1 MTHAFN
7 PAPDAATL
15 PQPAGLAPRQAPLS
29 RPPSF
34 VHLAAVLASAAA
46 LAVMLPGC
54 GSSSTPAEP
63 PVADNPPPPPPPPP
77 PPSVAISGVVAD
89 GPLQGATACY
99 DLNDNGACDAGE
111 PTSAATPADGSFTI
125 QVLTPDAGQHAVIV
139 NVPATAV
146 DQTTNAAIGTALTFK
161 APATGNGGVQSVF
174 VSPLTTMVLGQM
186 QATGNSATEAA
197 AFIQAQAGLS
207 VSPLGDFTGSSDG
220 QRQAAL
226 VARLA
231 VQTQVALASAMAP
244 RLGQADAGGGTI
256 VQADIQAAVASAL
269 RSALPAL
276 AAAANAPAIT
286 GATNVQAALVAA
298 AQDLLTTQP
307 TLDTAAA
314 LATVATD
321 KLPSALPAASATAT
335 AALRGFSYTDAGNWT
350 YRVMTSD
357 ASDNTPDGAG
367 LVRFQDIH
375 KAATAG
381 VISTWGFGTLEA
393 RKGDLHWNGSAWVG
407 CPLGLRSTQTQRDAA
422 GRSTYDYCNGH
433 EKGSSTRSVIDIA
446 GLTLASVITTKIRSF
461 PGDDN
466 GVDYANWG
474 PANLGALGS
483 VTFPAGAQLFY
494 QTTVPTFNAWAYD
507 VTSPVTT
514 FGPAAAAGG
523 DTTVNDTL
531 ACGRAFTGAISASNV
546 ATLEELVA
554 NNPGNL
560 CRVNLQTD
568 AGGASLNPNIWWSAS
583 SVSLGTVAGGAA
595 LPAGTGTFFTTS
607 ANLRVA
613 FTGGNA
619 LKYFSCHVRTNG
631 SSARNCNEVG
641 TGTFAITA
649 TQADGRV
656 MTFNNLPAI
665 AQRLNFERVFVQ
677 RGGTVYFGYRNAS
690 NITRSTI
697 RLNLPAANALFST
710 LGMAPITP

>member
-7 PAPDAATL
+7 PAPDTATL
-15 PQPAGLAPRQAPLS
+15 PRPAGLAPRQAPLS

-269 RSALPAL
+269 RSALPA
-276 AAAANAPAIT
+276 
-286 GATNVQAALVAA
+286 
-298 AQDLLTTQP
+298 
-307 TLDTAAA
+307 
-314 LATVATD
+314 
-321 KLPSALPAASATAT
+321 
-335 AALRGFSYTDAGNWT
+335 
-350 YRVMTSD
+350 
-357 ASDNTPDGAG
+357 
-367 LVRFQDIH
+367 
-375 KAATAG
+375 
-381 VISTWGFGTLEA
+381 
-393 RKGDLHWNGSAWVG
+393 
-407 CPLGLRSTQTQRDAA
+407 
-422 GRSTYDYCNGH
+422 
-433 EKGSSTRSVIDIA
+433 
-446 GLTLASVITTKIRSF
+446 
-461 PGDDN
+461 
-466 GVDYANWG
+466 
-474 PANLGALGS
+474 
-483 VTFPAGAQLFY
+483 
-494 QTTVPTFNAWAYD
+494 
-507 VTSPVTT
+507 
-514 FGPAAAAGG
+514 
-523 DTTVNDTL
+523 
-531 ACGRAFTGAISASNV
+531 
-546 ATLEELVA
+546 
-554 NNPGNL
+554 
-560 CRVNLQTD
+560 
-568 AGGASLNPNIWWSAS
+568 
-583 SVSLGTVAGGAA
+583 
-595 LPAGTGTFFTTS
+595 
-607 ANLRVA
+607 
-613 FTGGNA
+613 
-619 LKYFSCHVRTNG
+619 
-631 SSARNCNEVG
+631 
-641 TGTFAITA
+641 
-649 TQADGRV
+649 
-656 MTFNNLPAI
+656 
-665 AQRLNFERVFVQ
+665 
-677 RGGTVYFGYRNAS
+677 
-690 NITRSTI
+690 
-697 RLNLPAANALFST
+697 
-710 LGMAPITP
+710 